1 MSNLYATIIHVPAD
15 YPTIS
20 SAISAASPGDTIIV
34 AAGVYNEHVAINV
47 ANLTLLGAQAT
58 GSFD

>member
-1 MSNLYATIIHVPAD
+1 VPAD

-34 AAGVYNEHVAINV
+34 EAGVYNEHVVINV
-47 ANLTLLGAQAT
+47 PNLILLGAQADVDART
-58 GSFD
+58 RTYNKQQ